1 MTTSKRSSD
10 FPALHVLS
18 YGSLMF
24 DPVWQ
29 RVVEGRYASV
39 EASAK
44 GLTRQGVRGE
54 KYPGVFR
61 DPTGVV
67 EGRLH
72 LNVSVADLA
81 RVDAFEGEDYER
93 VTTTVTVLSDAPAGT
108 DGAPAK
114 GAVVEAEVYLFLP
127 VTLLNGEA
135 WDVEAFEKH
144 GLAQVVETY
153 VGR

>member
-1 MTTSKRSSD
+1 MTNSKRSSD
-10 FPALHVLS
+10 SPALHVLS

-39 EASAK
+39 EAKAS

-61 DPTGVV
+61 DAGGAV

-81 RVDAFEGEDYER
+81 RIDAFEGEDYQR
-93 VTTTVTVLSDAPAGT
+93 VTTKVTVLSAASDEVADAPK
-108 DGAPAK
+108 K
-114 GAVVEAEVYLFLP
+114 GEVVEAEVYLFLP
-127 VTLLNGEA
+127 VTLLSGEP

-153 VGR
+153 ISR